1 MPGDINAKHAQNMLY
16 TLRKLVVLM
25 EEVIPHEILLWT
37 ALIVLTIFNIL
48 LSIGVHMGFSKEDAK
63 SRQAVY
69 VAYNLVIIT
78 AYLILAIIY
87 KFFITTDVR
96 NVVDGLAYSI
106 SVEEL
111 PLWSKCFWLS
121 LGVALVNSVVI
132 ITTELIYLR
141 KIKSTNVNSKDT
153 ECGDSIE
160 SSKSIEQ
167 QSSTEINKH

>member
-1 MPGDINAKHAQNMLY
+1 
-16 TLRKLVVLM
+16 M

-48 LSIGVHMGFSKEDAK
+48 LSIGVHTGFSKEDAK
-63 SRQAVY
+63 NRQAVY
-69 VAYNLVIIT
+69 VVYNLVIIT

-106 SVEEL
+106 SVDEL

-121 LGVALVNSVVI
+121 LGVALVNSVVF

-160 SSKSIEQ
+160 SSKGIEQ

>member
-1 MPGDINAKHAQNMLY
+1 
-16 TLRKLVVLM
+16 M

-63 SRQAVY
+63 NRQAVY

-78 AYLILAIIY
+78 AYLILAVIY

-121 LGVALVNSVVI
+121 LGVALVNSVVF

-160 SSKSIEQ
+160 SSKGIEQ

>member
-1 MPGDINAKHAQNMLY
+1 
-16 TLRKLVVLM
+16 M

-37 ALIVLTIFNIL
+37 ALIALTIFNIL

-121 LGVALVNSVVI
+121 LGVALVNSVVF

-160 SSKSIEQ
+160 SSKGIEQ
-167 QSSTEINKH
+167 QSSTEINK

>member
-1 MPGDINAKHAQNMLY
+1 
-16 TLRKLVVLM
+16 M

-121 LGVALVNSVVI
+121 LGVALVNSVVF

-160 SSKSIEQ
+160 SSKGIEQ

>member
-1 MPGDINAKHAQNMLY
+1 
-16 TLRKLVVLM
+16 M

-48 LSIGVHMGFSKEDAK
+48 ISIGVHMGFSKEDAK
-63 SRQAVY
+63 NRQAVY

-121 LGVALVNSVVI
+121 LGVALVNSVVF

-160 SSKSIEQ
+160 SSKGIEQ

>member
-1 MPGDINAKHAQNMLY
+1 MPGDINVKHAQNTQY
-16 TLRKLVVLM
+16 TLRKLVILM

-37 ALIVLTIFNIL
+37 ALIALTIFNIL

-78 AYLILAIIY
+78 AYLMLAVIY

-121 LGVALVNSVVI
+121 LGVALVNSVVF

-160 SSKSIEQ
+160 SSKGIEQ

>member
-1 MPGDINAKHAQNMLY
+1 MPGDINVKHAQDMQY
-16 TLRKLVVLM
+16 TLRKLVILM

-48 LSIGVHMGFSKEDAK
+48 LSIGVHTGFSKEDAK
-63 SRQAVY
+63 NRQAVY

-78 AYLILAIIY
+78 AYLMLAIIY

-121 LGVALVNSVVI
+121 LGVALVNSVVF

-141 KIKSTNVNSKDT
+141 KIKNTNVNSKDT

-160 SSKSIEQ
+160 SSKGIEQ
-167 QSSTEINKH
+167 QSSTKINKH

>member
-1 MPGDINAKHAQNMLY
+1 
-16 TLRKLVVLM
+16 M

-63 SRQAVY
+63 NRQAVY

-78 AYLILAIIY
+78 AYLMLAIIY

-121 LGVALVNSVVI
+121 LGVALVNSVVFI
-132 ITTELIYLR
+132 MTELIYLR

-153 ECGDSIE
+153 KCGDSIE
-160 SSKSIEQ
+160 SSKGIGQ

>member
-1 MPGDINAKHAQNMLY
+1 
-16 TLRKLVVLM
+16 M

-48 LSIGVHMGFSKEDAK
+48 LSIGVHTGFSKEDAK

-78 AYLILAIIY
+78 AYLILAVIY

-121 LGVALVNSVVI
+121 LGVALVNSVVF

-160 SSKSIEQ
+160 SSKGIEQ
-167 QSSTEINKH
+167 QSSTEINK

>member
-1 MPGDINAKHAQNMLY
+1 MKHAQNMPY
-16 TLRKLVVLM
+16 TLRKLVILM

-78 AYLILAIIY
+78 AYLILAVIY

-121 LGVALVNSVVI
+121 LGVALVNSVVF

-160 SSKSIEQ
+160 SSKGIEQ

>member
-1 MPGDINAKHAQNMLY
+1 
-16 TLRKLVVLM
+16 M

-48 LSIGVHMGFSKEDAK
+48 LSIGVHTGFSKEDAK
-63 SRQAVY
+63 NRQAVY

-121 LGVALVNSVVI
+121 LGIALVNSVVF
-132 ITTELIYLR
+132 ITTELIYLC

-160 SSKSIEQ
+160 SSKGIEQ
-167 QSSTEINKH
+167 QSSTEINK

>member
-1 MPGDINAKHAQNMLY
+1 
-16 TLRKLVVLM
+16 M

-48 LSIGVHMGFSKEDAK
+48 LSIGVHTGFRKEDAK
-63 SRQAVY
+63 NRQAVY

-121 LGVALVNSVVI
+121 LGVALVNSVVF
-132 ITTELIYLR
+132 ITTEIIYLR

-160 SSKSIEQ
+160 SSKGIEQ
-167 QSSTEINKH
+167 QSNTEINK

>member
-1 MPGDINAKHAQNMLY
+1 
-16 TLRKLVVLM
+16 M

-37 ALIVLTIFNIL
+37 ALIALTIFNIL

-63 SRQAVY
+63 NRQAVY

-121 LGVALVNSVVI
+121 LGVALVNSVVF

-160 SSKSIEQ
+160 SSKGIEQ

>member
-1 MPGDINAKHAQNMLY
+1 
-16 TLRKLVVLM
+16 M

-37 ALIVLTIFNIL
+37 ALILLTIFNIL
-48 LSIGVHMGFSKEDAK
+48 LSIGVHTGFSKEDAK
-63 SRQAVY
+63 NRQAVY

-121 LGVALVNSVVI
+121 LGVALVNSVVF

-153 ECGDSIE
+153 KCGDSIE
-160 SSKSIEQ
+160 SSKGVEQ
-167 QSSTEINKH
+167 QSSTEINK

>member
-1 MPGDINAKHAQNMLY
+1 MPGDTNAKHAQDMQD

-25 EEVIPHEILLWT
+25 GEVIPHEILLWT

-63 SRQAVY
+63 NRQAVY

-121 LGVALVNSVVI
+121 LGVALVNLVVF

-141 KIKSTNVNSKDT
+141 KIKSTNVNNKDT

-160 SSKSIEQ
+160 SSKGIEQ
-167 QSSTEINKH
+167 QNSTEINK

>member
-1 MPGDINAKHAQNMLY
+1 
-16 TLRKLVVLM
+16 M

-63 SRQAVY
+63 NRQAVY
-69 VAYNLVIIT
+69 VAYNLVIII
-78 AYLILAIIY
+78 AYLMLAIIY

-121 LGVALVNSVVI
+121 LGVALVNSVVF

-141 KIKSTNVNSKDT
+141 KIRSTNVNSKDT
-153 ECGDSIE
+153 ECEDSIE
-160 SSKSIEQ
+160 SSKGVEQ
-167 QSSTEINKH
+167 QSSTEINKQALNN

>member
-1 MPGDINAKHAQNMLY
+1 MG
-16 TLRKLVVLM
+16 
-25 EEVIPHEILLWT
+25 EVIPHEILLWT

-63 SRQAVY
+63 NRQAVY

-121 LGVALVNSVVI
+121 LGVALVNSVVF

-160 SSKSIEQ
+160 SSKGIEQ
-167 QSSTEINKH
+167 QNSTEINK

>member
-1 MPGDINAKHAQNMLY
+1 
-16 TLRKLVVLM
+16 M

-63 SRQAVY
+63 NRQAVY

-121 LGVALVNSVVI
+121 LGVALVNSVVF

-160 SSKSIEQ
+160 SSKGIEQ
-167 QSSTEINKH
+167 QSSTDINK

>member
-1 MPGDINAKHAQNMLY
+1 MPGDTNVKHAQNMQY
-16 TLRKLVVLM
+16 TLRKLVILM

-63 SRQAVY
+63 NRQAVY

-121 LGVALVNSVVI
+121 LGVTLVNSVVF

-141 KIKSTNVNSKDT
+141 KIKSTNVSSKDT

-160 SSKSIEQ
+160 SSKGIEQ

>member
-1 MPGDINAKHAQNMLY
+1 
-16 TLRKLVVLM
+16 M

-37 ALIVLTIFNIL
+37 ALIALTIFNIL

-78 AYLILAIIY
+78 AYLMLATIY

-121 LGVALVNSVVI
+121 LGVALVNSVVF

-160 SSKSIEQ
+160 SSKGIEQ
-167 QSSTEINKH
+167 QSSTKINKH

>member
-1 MPGDINAKHAQNMLY
+1 MK
-16 TLRKLVVLM
+16 
-25 EEVIPHEILLWT
+25 EVIPHEILLWT

-63 SRQAVY
+63 NRQAVY

-121 LGVALVNSVVI
+121 LGVALVNSVVF

-160 SSKSIEQ
+160 SSKGIEQ

>member
-1 MPGDINAKHAQNMLY
+1 
-16 TLRKLVVLM
+16 M

-63 SRQAVY
+63 NRQAVY

-121 LGVALVNSVVI
+121 LGVALVNSVVF

-160 SSKSIEQ
+160 SSKGIEQ
-167 QSSTEINKH
+167 QSSTEINK

>member
-1 MPGDINAKHAQNMLY
+1 
-16 TLRKLVVLM
+16 M

-37 ALIVLTIFNIL
+37 ALIALTIFNIL

-121 LGVALVNSVVI
+121 LGVALVNSVVF

-160 SSKSIEQ
+160 SSKGIGQ

>member
-1 MPGDINAKHAQNMLY
+1 
-16 TLRKLVVLM
+16 M
-25 EEVIPHEILLWT
+25 EELIPHEILLWT
-37 ALIVLTIFNIL
+37 AIIVLTIFNIL
-48 LSIGVHMGFSKEDAK
+48 LSVGVHAGFNKEDAK
-63 SRQAVY
+63 NRQAVY
-69 VAYNLVIIT
+69 IAYNLVIIV

-121 LGVALVNSVVI
+121 LGVALVNSVVF

-160 SSKSIEQ
+160 SSKGIEQ
-167 QSSTEINKH
+167 QSSTEINK

>member
-1 MPGDINAKHAQNMLY
+1 
-16 TLRKLVVLM
+16 M

-48 LSIGVHMGFSKEDAK
+48 LSIGVHTGFSKEDAK
-63 SRQAVY
+63 NRQAVY

-121 LGVALVNSVVI
+121 LGVALVNSVVF

-153 ECGDSIE
+153 KCGDSIE
-160 SSKSIEQ
+160 SSKGIEQ
-167 QSSTEINKH
+167 QSSTEINK

>member
-1 MPGDINAKHAQNMLY
+1 
-16 TLRKLVVLM
+16 M

-63 SRQAVY
+63 NRQAVY

-121 LGVALVNSVVI
+121 LGVALVNSVVF

-141 KIKSTNVNSKDT
+141 KIKNTNVNSKDT

-160 SSKSIEQ
+160 SSKGIEQ
-167 QSSTEINKH
+167 QSSTDINK

>member
-1 MPGDINAKHAQNMLY
+1 
-16 TLRKLVVLM
+16 M

-121 LGVALVNSVVI
+121 LGVALVNSVVF

-141 KIKSTNVNSKDT
+141 KIKSTNVNSKDA

-160 SSKSIEQ
+160 SSKGIEQ

>member
-1 MPGDINAKHAQNMLY
+1 MKHAQNMQY
-16 TLRKLVVLM
+16 TLRKLVILM

-63 SRQAVY
+63 NRQAVY

-121 LGVALVNSVVI
+121 LGVTLVNSVVF

-141 KIKSTNVNSKDT
+141 KIKSTNVSSKDT

-160 SSKSIEQ
+160 SSKGIEQ

>member
-1 MPGDINAKHAQNMLY
+1 
-16 TLRKLVVLM
+16 M

-48 LSIGVHMGFSKEDAK
+48 LSIGVHTGFSKEDAK
-63 SRQAVY
+63 NRQAVY

-121 LGVALVNSVVI
+121 LGVALVNSVVF
-132 ITTELIYLR
+132 ITTEIIYLR

-160 SSKSIEQ
+160 SSKGIEQ
-167 QSSTEINKH
+167 QSNTEINK

>member
-1 MPGDINAKHAQNMLY
+1 
-16 TLRKLVVLM
+16 
-25 EEVIPHEILLWT
+25 
-37 ALIVLTIFNIL
+37 
-48 LSIGVHMGFSKEDAK
+48 MGFSKEDAK
-63 SRQAVY
+63 NRQAVY

-121 LGVALVNSVVI
+121 LGVALVNSVVF

-160 SSKSIEQ
+160 SSKGIEQ
-167 QSSTEINKH
+167 QSSTKINKH

>member
-1 MPGDINAKHAQNMLY
+1 MPGDINVKHAQNMLY
-16 TLRKLVVLM
+16 TLRKLVILM

-48 LSIGVHMGFSKEDAK
+48 LSIGVHMGFSNEDAK
-63 SRQAVY
+63 NRQAVY

-121 LGVALVNSVVI
+121 LGVALVNSVVF

-160 SSKSIEQ
+160 SSKGIEQ

>member
-1 MPGDINAKHAQNMLY
+1 MPGDTNAKHAQDMQD

-48 LSIGVHMGFSKEDAK
+48 LSIGVHTGFSKEDAK
-63 SRQAVY
+63 NRQAVY

-121 LGVALVNSVVI
+121 LGIALVNSVVF
-132 ITTELIYLR
+132 ITTELIYLC

-160 SSKSIEQ
+160 SSKGIEQ
-167 QSSTEINKH
+167 QSSTEINK

>member
-1 MPGDINAKHAQNMLY
+1 
-16 TLRKLVVLM
+16 M

-48 LSIGVHMGFSKEDAK
+48 LSIGVHMGFSKEDTK
-63 SRQAVY
+63 NRQAVY

-121 LGVALVNSVVI
+121 LGVALVNSVVF

-160 SSKSIEQ
+160 SSKGIEQ

>member
-1 MPGDINAKHAQNMLY
+1 
-16 TLRKLVVLM
+16 M
-25 EEVIPHEILLWT
+25 EEIIPHEILLWT

-63 SRQAVY
+63 NRQAVY

-121 LGVALVNSVVI
+121 LGVTLVNSVVF

-160 SSKSIEQ
+160 SSKGIEQ
-167 QSSTEINKH
+167 QSSIEINKH

>member
-1 MPGDINAKHAQNMLY
+1 
-16 TLRKLVVLM
+16 M

-78 AYLILAIIY
+78 AYLILAVIY

-121 LGVALVNSVVI
+121 LGVALVNSVVF

-160 SSKSIEQ
+160 SSKGIEQ
-167 QSSTEINKH
+167 QSSIEINKH

>member
-1 MPGDINAKHAQNMLY
+1 
-16 TLRKLVVLM
+16 M

-48 LSIGVHMGFSKEDAK
+48 LSIGVHTGFSKEDAK
-63 SRQAVY
+63 NRQAVY
-69 VAYNLVIIT
+69 VVYNLVIIT

-121 LGVALVNSVVI
+121 LGVALVNSVVF

-160 SSKSIEQ
+160 SSKGIEQ

>member
-1 MPGDINAKHAQNMLY
+1 M
-16 TLRKLVVLM
+16 
-25 EEVIPHEILLWT
+25 
-37 ALIVLTIFNIL
+37 
-48 LSIGVHMGFSKEDAK
+48 
-63 SRQAVY
+63 
-69 VAYNLVIIT
+69 AYNLVIIT

-121 LGVALVNSVVI
+121 LGVALVNSVVFI
-132 ITTELIYLR
+132 MTEIIYLR

-153 ECGDSIE
+153 KVIEDTECGDSIE
-160 SSKSIEQ
+160 SSKGIEQ

>member
-1 MPGDINAKHAQNMLY
+1 MG
-16 TLRKLVVLM
+16 
-25 EEVIPHEILLWT
+25 EVIPHEILLWT

-63 SRQAVY
+63 NRQAVY

-121 LGVALVNSVVI
+121 LGVALVNSVVF

-141 KIKSTNVNSKDT
+141 KIKSTNVNNKDIK
-153 ECGDSIE
+153 CGDSIE
-160 SSKSIEQ
+160 SSKGIEQ
-167 QSSTEINKH
+167 QSSAEINKQALNN